1 MLYSEFLIGTEAP
14 NNPHTYAEYKRI
26 EKIYNAD
33 NNLEK
38 SDAYAMYQKPEGL
51 TQELLLENQKLK
63 SEVTEQRFKI
73 QDLEKEIKQL
83 KKDAWKYKD
92 LKNEAEELKKQIQ
105 RSYDDI
111 MYHMFDKMGI
121 F

>member
-1 MLYSEFLIGTEAP
+1 MLYNEFLIGTEAP
-14 NNPHTYAEYKRI
+14 DNAHTYAEYKRI

-38 SDAYAMYQKPEGL
+38 SDAYAMYQGPDKL
-51 TQELLLENQKLK
+51 TQELLSENQKLK
-63 SEVTEQRFKI
+63 SKLTEQRFKI
-73 QDLEKEIKQL
+73 QDLEKEIEQL
-83 KKDAWKYKD
+83 KKEAWRYKN
-92 LKNEAEELKKQIQ
+92 LKSESEELKRKIQ
-105 RSYDDI
+105 ASYDDL

>member
-1 MLYSEFLIGTEAP
+1 
-14 NNPHTYAEYKRI
+14 
-26 EKIYNAD
+26 
-33 NNLEK
+33 
-38 SDAYAMYQKPEGL
+38 MYQKPDGVI
-51 TQELLLENQKLK
+51 QELLLENQKLK
-63 SEVTEQRFKI
+63 FEITKQRFKI
-73 QDLEKEIKQL
+73 QDLEKEIEQL
-83 KKDAWKYKD
+83 KKDKWKYKD